1 METKYEHE
9 ETTGNHRVVFLIN
22 KDGTRLVRGFES
34 PYHAEDFI
42 RKLKRSKKCTF
53 ISYTHY

>member
-1 METKYEHE
+1 METKYENE
-9 ETTGNHRVVFLIN
+9 KTTGSHLVVFIN
-22 KDGTRLVRGFES
+22 KDGTRLVRAFDS
-34 PYHAEDFI
+34 PYFAEDFI